1 MSPSLSELQQRFAA
15 AILAPDDPDW
25 RIAVYRN
32 TIRSNYRNALGA
44 TYKVA
49 RALVGDAFFHAAVD
63 VFVAASPSRAG
74 DLNVYGAD
82 FAEFLATY
90 PYGRELAYLPD
101 VARLEWALDEAARAA
116 DNDSSPQHLLAALAA
131 VPADVVAAQGFRLGP
146 SCRLLF
152 SPHPVMRIWQA
163 HHDESVRVDLDAGP
177 DYLLVRRQGDVPV
190 VERLAHAN
198 YAFLSALEKG
208 HDLASALGQA
218 LAVDDAYEVGTAL
231 GAFVSNGTLH
241 ALR

>member
-1 MSPSLSELQQRFAA
+1 MSLSLSELQQRFAA
-15 AILAPDDPDW
+15 AILAPEDPDCG
-25 RIAVYRN
+25 IAVYRN

-44 TYKVA
+44 TYKVT

-63 VFVAASPSRAG
+63 AFVAASPSRAG

-82 FAEFLATY
+82 FPDFLTAY

-116 DNDSSPQHLLAALAA
+116 DNDSSPQDLLAALAA
-131 VPADVVAAQGFRLGP
+131 VPANVVAAQGFTLAP

-163 HHDESVRVDLDAGP
+163 HHDESVRVDFDAGP
-177 DYLLVRRQGDVPV
+177 DYLLVRRQGDVPII
-190 VERLAHAN
+190 ERVAHAD

-208 HDLASALGQA
+208 QDLATALGEA
-218 LAVDDAYEVGTAL
+218 LAADDAYAVGTAL
-231 GAFVSNGTLH
+231 GALISNGTLD

>member
-1 MSPSLSELQQRFAA
+1 MSASLSELQQRFAT
-15 AILAPDDPDW
+15 AILAPGDSDW

-44 TYKVA
+44 TYRVV

-63 VFVAASPSRAG
+63 AFVEASPSHAA
-74 DLNVYGAD
+74 DLNVYGAGLP
-82 FAEFLATY
+82 EFLATY

-116 DNDSSPQHLLAALAA
+116 ENDSSPRDLLAALAA
-131 VPADVVAAQGFRLGP
+131 VPAHVVAAQGFTLGP

-163 HHDESVRVDLDAGP
+163 HHDDGVNVDFDAGL
-177 DYLLVRRQGDVPV
+177 DYLLVRRQGDVPII
-190 VERLAHAN
+190 ERLAHAD
-198 YAFLSALEKG
+198 YAFLCALEKG
-208 HDLASALGQA
+208 EDLATALGEA
-218 LAVDDAYEVGTAL
+218 LAVDDAYAVGTAL
-231 GAFVSNGTLH
+231 GALVSNGTLD